1 MKIIKALSAQIE
13 EEIDGAKCY
22 AKMAIQYKDSQPAA
36 AKLLYTLSEEEMGH
50 VNRLHDAVAKII
62 TEYRAKS
69 GDPPEAMM
77 AVYEY
82 LHERQIEK
90 ATEVK
95 ILQKQYS
102 G

>member
-1 MKIIKALSAQIE
+1 MKIIKELSEQISD
-13 EEIDGAKCY
+13 EIDGAKCY
-22 AKMAIQYKDSQPAA
+22 AKMALKYKDSQPAA

-69 GDPPEAMM
+69 GEPPEAMM

-82 LHERQIEK
+82 LHDKQIEK
-90 ATEVK
+90 TTEVK
-95 ILQKQYS
+95 VLQKQFS
-102 G
+102 T